1 MYYECFNNNNN
12 PLENLNKQLNRK
24 LTNLNNFKSL
34 DSLNSFNQVWFL
46 DYINKK
52 KTQEN
57 EYF

>member
-12 PLENLNKQLNRK
+12 PLENPNKQLNRK

-46 DYINKK
+46 DYFNGK